1 MATIFKGPQFYSEE
15 EHSIF
20 KGREKETNDL
30 LYLVEHS
37 DFSVCYAVSG
47 EGKSSLINAGLC
59 PRLREDAFLPIHIKN
74 ITEAEIGHFDEYVWK
89 KVKDAI
95 NTERKKEKYSELS
108 MLKMEPKPEDKALY
122 DSVWWKLRT
131 REFRINSYDTVIPVL
146 IFDQFEE
153 VFSSAKD
160 LSWTD
165 TLFSWLESLY
175 QDENPIAGEYSG
187 KLRKKFKLLFSL
199 RSEYVCELD
208 YWSMNKHFIP
218 SLKNNRYYLK
228 PLTKGSALEVASLLD
243 RLPETLKSDDIIKN
257 AKIERVGEWENIKDD
272 LPCVSALILS
282 LILTGLSEKDAEV
295 ESRIEDIS
303 VSSSE
308 DKGKELF
315 DFLLD
320 NVYKKAL
327 IKCDAVNDETVKN
340 YIEILEDTLVDMNG
354 RRRHVSE
361 RELPPIVDNNI
372 RDALA
377 ILEKERII
385 NSIDHHY
392 EISHDSLCAIM
403 DKRKKT
409 RQEEQNRRKIKEAE
423 EKAEKA
429 KKEAEETKRRE
440 NQREDLTSSLF
451 LLALLAYVIWL
462 LSSLFQ
468 DKETAMDLRV
478 FDTIVVLS
486 IVNLSVLPFLIYSSV
501 KRLNI
506 TSWLS
511 IYGIISNAILMFF
524 FLFGQTKEM
533 GLRWGLTAISIGVP
547 TITLIYSFKF
557 KLFKFPQAKE
567 FRTIAIS
574 IPLLLFFWIV
584 GSFAFYLC
592 VFNKTLGLPEPFN
605 SSWGIFVIPL
615 LTHEIIRNIF
625 RQKQNIIGFCFLCC
639 FWGILTYNT
648 LVVPFAFPSYMVM
661 GSLVAILLSLIWSY
675 RGMIWWKRMT
685 AVVLEILILNV
696 VIILNMGFNVNKIKY
711 DTVSHIFNWVDAIVC
726 DQDNRVGIVSAC
738 YGDTL
743 LPCAFDSID
752 YRRHYCYITS
762 NKLVY
767 DKNVT
772 DNKGLF
778 SHNKMTGSSMWRY
791 PFMDEADNNISKY
804 NNGRMEIDTLCEDS
818 LRLYAAR
825 VYYEVRNANV
835 KYFIS
840 GKMYSLNDISPIDTL
855 VSIQN
860 RELKN
865 ILNEMHNYS
874 SSTMS
879 KPIDISQMVAFN
891 KAFARSFYLLML
903 KDRIMQKDSV
913 NIFNLTQEILTLYFY
928 NASDYELTINSNTNI
943 NRGSYHKTYTAM
955 IKASALRNN
964 TLDSWYNYVIMLL
977 NMDMGSNAEEYVN
990 NKTNRYMDVL
1000 NNLQSIHNKMN
1011 QDSNRNM
1018 QKMHKLLQKGEKL
1031 NIDDL
1036 KEALDIYKNQL
1047 NNANDIK
1054 DQTNTQIDKIEYEKK
1069 QIDLDFQRLI
1079 DDVYTVLSHIVL
1091 NSSNIYNS
1099 EFVEICE
1106 QLYMISVLRQ
1116 YEIAP
1121 IYLRYLEEMNQPK
1134 NKLYSE
1140 FRKLQEQE
1148 DSLKRRIKEFRIK

>member
-243 RLPETLKSDDIIKN
+243 RLPESLKSDDIIKN
-257 AKIERVGEWENIKDD
+257 AKIERVGEWEDIKDD

-282 LILTGLSEKDAEV
+282 LILTGLSERDAEV
-295 ESRIEDIS
+295 ESKIEGIS
-303 VSSSE
+303 ASSSE
-308 DKGKELF
+308 DKGKDLF
-315 DFLLD
+315 EFLLD

-327 IKCDAVNDETVKN
+327 MECDAVNNETVKN
-340 YIEILEDTLVDMNG
+340 YIENLEDTLVDMNG

-361 RELPPIVDNNI
+361 KELPPIVDDTI

-377 ILEKERII
+377 ILERERII

-392 EISHDSLCAIM
+392 EISHDSLCSVIT
-403 DKRKKT
+403 KRKNE
-409 RQEEQNRRKIKEAE
+409 RFRIKEFELA
-423 EKAEKA
+423 KA
-429 KKEAEETKRRE
+429 KEEALRLK
-440 NQREDLTSSLF
+440 NQREEFISSAFLF
-451 LLALLAYVIWL
+451 P
-462 LSSLFQ
+462 LSLVMICILSLIFK
-468 DKETAMDLRV
+468 DKETARNLNI
-478 FDTIVVLS
+478 FDTINIITLANLS
-486 IVNLSVLPFLIYSSV
+486 ILPFLIYSSV

-511 IYGIISNAILMFF
+511 IYGIISNVILMRY
-524 FLFGQTKEM
+524 FLFGQTNKME
-533 GLRWGLTAISIGVP
+533 LRWAIAAISIGIP
-547 TITLIYSFKF
+547 IITLIYSFKF
-557 KLFKFPQAKE
+557 KLFKVPQAKE
-567 FRTIAIS
+567 LRTIVIS

-711 DTVSHIFNWVDAIVC
+711 DTVSHVFNWVDAIVC

-964 TLDSWYNYVIMLL
+964 TLDSWYNYVMMLL
-977 NMDMGSNAEEYVN
+977 SMDMGSNVEEFVN
-990 NKTNRYMDVL
+990 NKTSRYMDIL
-1000 NNLQSIHNKMN
+1000 NNLQSIYEKMK
-1011 QDSNRNM
+1011 QDGDRNIR
-1018 QKMHKLLQKGEKL
+1018 KMSKLLQKGDKL
-1031 NIDDL
+1031 GMDDL
-1036 KEALDIYKNQL
+1036 IEALNIYKNQL
-1047 NNANDIK
+1047 DYANDVK
-1054 DQTNTQIDKIEYEKK
+1054 NQTNTQIDKIELEKK

-1079 DDVYTVLSHIVL
+1079 DNVYTTLSHIVM
-1091 NSSNIYNS
+1091 NSTNIYNS

>member
-1 MATIFKGPQFYSEE
+1 MFKGPQFYLEE

-20 KGREKETNDL
+20 KGRAKETNDL

-59 PRLREDAFLPIHIKN
+59 PKLREDAFLPIHIKN
-74 ITEAEIGHFDEYVWK
+74 ITEAEVGHFDEFIWD

-95 NTERKKEKYSELS
+95 NSERTKEKYSELS
-108 MLKMEPKPEDKALY
+108 MLKMEPKPEDKVLY

-187 KLRKKFKLLFSL
+187 KLQKKFKILFSL

-208 YWSMNKHFIP
+208 YWSMNQHFIP

-228 PLTKGSALEVASLLD
+228 PLTKDSALEVASLLD

-303 VSSSE
+303 ASSSE

-361 RELPPIVDNNI
+361 RELPPIVDENI

-385 NSIDHHY
+385 NNIDHHY

-462 LSSLFQ
+462 LSSIFQ
-468 DKETAMDLRV
+468 DKETAINLRV
-478 FDTIVVLS
+478 FDTMVVCSIANLS
-486 IVNLSVLPFLIYSSV
+486 ILPFLIYSSV
-501 KRLNI
+501 KKLNI
-506 TSWLS
+506 TPWLS
-511 IYGIISNAILMFF
+511 VYGIISNAILMFY

-533 GLRWGLTAISIGVP
+533 ELRWAIAAISIGIP

-557 KLFKFPQAKE
+557 KLFIIPQTKE
-567 FRTIAIS
+567 FRIIATS

-584 GSFAFYLC
+584 SSFVFYLC

-605 SSWGIFVIPL
+605 SSWGIFMIPL
-615 LTHEIIRNIF
+615 LTHEIIRNIL
-625 RQKQNIIGFCFLCC
+625 RQKHNTIVFCFLCC

-648 LVVPFAFPSYMVM
+648 SVVPFAFPSYVVV
-661 GSLVAILLSLIWSY
+661 GSLIATLLSLIWSY
-675 RGMIWWKRMT
+675 RSLGWWKRT
-685 AVVLEILILNV
+685 ITVGLEILVLNI
-696 VIILNMGFNVNKIKY
+696 VIILNMGFNLNKIKY
-711 DTVSHIFNWVDAIVC
+711 DTVSHVYNWVDATVY
-726 DQDNRVGIVSAC
+726 DQTNHVGVVSAC
-738 YGDTL
+738 YGDTI
-743 LPCAFDSID
+743 LPCAFDSIN
-752 YRRHYCYITS
+752 YRQHYCYISS
-762 NKLVY
+762 NKFVY
-767 DKNVT
+767 DRNVT
-772 DNKGLF
+772 DYKGLY
-778 SHNKMTGSSMWRY
+778 SYNKMTGSAIWQCL
-791 PFMDEADNNISKY
+791 FIDEADNNILKY
-804 NNGRMEIDTLCEDS
+804 NNSRIEIDTLREDS
-818 LRLYAAR
+818 LRFYVAR
-825 VYYEVRNANV
+825 AYHDVRNANIQ
-835 KYFIS
+835 YFVS
-840 GKMYSLNDISPIDTL
+840 GKMYSLNDISPINTL
-855 VSIQN
+855 ISIQN

-865 ILNEMHNYS
+865 ILNEMYNSCS
-874 SSTMS
+874 SQKST
-879 KPIDISQMVAFN
+879 PINISQMVAFN

-928 NASDYELTINSNTNI
+928 DAGDFELTTNSYTNFNTG
-943 NRGSYHKTYTAM
+943 RFHKNDSLT
-955 IKASALRNN
+955 IKASGLRNDN
-964 TLDSWYNYVIMLL
+964 LDIWYNYVRMLL
-977 NMDMGSNAEEYVN
+977 SMDMGSNVEEYA
-990 NKTNRYMDVL
+990 NKKTSRYMDIL
-1000 NNLQSIHNKMN
+1000 NNLQSIHEKMN
-1011 QDSNRNM
+1011 QDSNRNL
-1018 QKMHKLLQKGEKL
+1018 QKMHKLLQKSEKL

-1036 KEALDIYKNQL
+1036 KEALEIYKNQL
-1047 NNANDIK
+1047 NNTNVIK

-1099 EFVEICE
+1099 AFIDICE
-1106 QLYMISVLRQ
+1106 QLYLISVFRQ

-1121 IYLRYLEEMNQPK
+1121 IYLRYLEEMYQPK
-1134 NKLYSE
+1134 NKYFSE

-1148 DSLKRRIKEFRIK
+1148 DSLKRIIKDFRY